1 MSKDHWTS
9 QVFIKNPELFLPL
22 LEERIS
28 KAEFQVD
35 GIVNIFDTYGVPVG
49 SHVLDLACGIGR
61 HSIELASRG
70 FNVLGVDISSDF
82 LTIAKKESVK
92 KGFSNRCRFIEGD
105 MRKIGFFLEGTFFNS
120 ALSLFTSLGYYD
132 EDTDLSILK
141 QLHELSKDNGILI
154 LHMMRKDYGAM
165 LDKDKKIRRINGFI
179 RLQESFFDFNN
190 SRLKARWTFYK
201 EDDNSLKKIGSIDFN
216 NRLYSFEELKV
227 LTASAG
233 WNYKESYSDFSF
245 NEIDKRSKYI
255 VFIAIK

>member
-1 MSKDHWTS
+1 
-9 QVFIKNPELFLPL
+9 
-22 LEERIS
+22 
-28 KAEFQVD
+28 
-35 GIVNIFDTYGVPVG
+35 
-49 SHVLDLACGIGR
+49 
-61 HSIELASRG
+61 
-70 FNVLGVDISSDF
+70 
-82 LTIAKKESVK
+82 
-92 KGFSNRCRFIEGD
+92 
-105 MRKIGFFLEGTFFNS
+105 
-120 ALSLFTSLGYYD
+120 
-132 EDTDLSILK
+132 
-141 QLHELSKDNGILI
+141 
-154 LHMMRKDYGAM
+154 MMRKDYGAM

-179 RLQESFFDFNN
+179 RLQESFFGFNN

>member
-1 MSKDHWTS
+1 MSEEHWTS
-9 QVFIKNPELFLPL
+9 QVFLKNPELFLPL

-28 KAEFQVD
+28 KAESQVD
-35 GIVNIFDTYGVPVG
+35 GIVKIFDKYGVHVN
-49 SHVLDLACGIGR
+49 SKVLDLACGIGR
-61 HSIELASRG
+61 HSIELASRD
-70 FNVLGVDISSDF
+70 FNILGVDISSDF
-82 LTIAKKESVK
+82 LSIARKESMKKEL
-92 KGFSNRCRFIEGD
+92 SNMCMFIVGD
-105 MRKIGFFLEGTFFNS
+105 MRKIGFFLEGKPFHS

-132 EDTDLSILK
+132 EDIDFSILK
-141 QLHELSKDNGILI
+141 QLYDLSKENGLLI
-154 LHMMRKDYGAM
+154 LHMMNKNYGAK

-201 EDDNSLKKIGSIDFN
+201 EEDNSLKKIGDIGFH
-216 NRLYSFEELKV
+216 NRLYNFKELKV

-233 WNYKESYSDFSF
+233 WNYLESYSDFSL